1 MVAQMLPRLVPPMSM
16 TAVRALINAET
27 VAIQRSWLVRIW
39 VVFALVTSVLPV
51 LFVTDEEEAVS
62 DVIGGWL
69 SIYFIASAIIAAILG
84 AGSIAQDSEVAADTV
99 LTRAVTRWDYV
110 SAKLLSRLGSVV
122 LVHVAATLPLLFFA
136 RRFGL
141 DDATT
146 GGLIMATLVTGVML
160 LFVTALGVAFGTVL
174 RNMIAAVVLIM
185 VVFSAQGFIFD
196 FLNLEFLSSTAVL
209 EDLPVMIRGEM
220 GDWEQSR
227 ILLAFGAGAVGLALG
242 AGVVFDRREF

>member
-1 MVAQMLPRLVPPMSM
+1 MTIAQFQPPMSM
-16 TAVRALINAET
+16 TAVRALINAES

-39 VVFALVTSVLPV
+39 VGFALVTSVLPV
-51 LFVTDEEEAVS
+51 LFVTDQQEAVS
-62 DVIGGWL
+62 EVIGAWL
-69 SIYFIASAIIAAILG
+69 SIYFVASAIIAAILG
-84 AGSIAQDSEVAADTV
+84 AGSIAQDAEVAADTV

-146 GGLIMATLVTGVML
+146 GGLIMATLVTGLML
-160 LFVTALGVAFGTVL
+160 VFVTTLGVAFGTAL

-209 EDLPVMIRGEM
+209 NNLPVMIRGEL
-220 GDWEQSR
+220 GAWEQWR
-227 ILLAFGAGAVGLALG
+227 IALAFSGGALVLAAG
-242 AGVVFDRREF
+242 AGVVFDQREF